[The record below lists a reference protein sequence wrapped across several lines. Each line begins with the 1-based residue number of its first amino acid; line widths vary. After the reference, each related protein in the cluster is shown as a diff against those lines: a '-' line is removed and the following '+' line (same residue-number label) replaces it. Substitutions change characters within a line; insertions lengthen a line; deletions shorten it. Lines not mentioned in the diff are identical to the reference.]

1 MTARIQRS
9 FDLLVGVHFNSKFH
23 INVYEI
29 ELFFNVETESIKEQN
44 IALERIKYFLNEI
57 LENSV
62 LCEQSKDKVIL
73 DYLNAGIKVCTLPE
87 EPYDQII
94 GIMLLTK
101 CNAIAEGRLVIT
113 DISISSRMSD
123 GVSCSHSLD
132 DNMGPFFGKGWWEE
146 SSTKINNGLINSK
159 GKKIVR
165 LTKPIQDWSDI
176 FLDWSTKESKLEEFN
191 ASEVVF
197 VEFGSKTEK

>member
-9 FDLLVGVHFNSKFH
+9 FDLLMGVHFNSKFT
-23 INVYEI
+23 INLYEI

-44 IALERIKYFLNEI
+44 IALERIKYFLGET
-57 LENSV
+57 LENAIF
-62 LCEQSKDKVIL
+62 CEVNKDKIIH
-73 DYLNAGIKVCTLPE
+73 DYINAGMKVCTLPE

-94 GIMLLTK
+94 GIMLLVK
-101 CNAIAEGRLVIT
+101 CNAIAEGRLIVT

-132 DNMGPFFGKGWWEE
+132 DNMGPFFEKGWWDE
-146 SSTKINNGLINSK
+146 SSLKINEGIHGK

-165 LTKPIQDWSDI
+165 ITKPVLDWSDV
-176 FLDWSTKESKLEEFN
+176 FLDWGTEQPELDEFN

-197 VEFGSKTEK
+197 VEFGSKSDK